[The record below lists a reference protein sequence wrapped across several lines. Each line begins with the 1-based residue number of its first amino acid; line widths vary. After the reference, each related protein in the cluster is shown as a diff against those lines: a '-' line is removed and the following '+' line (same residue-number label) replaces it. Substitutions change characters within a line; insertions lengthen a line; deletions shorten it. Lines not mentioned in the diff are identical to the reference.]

1 MKQNS
6 NRQNQKPLFLRK
18 VTREELNSLVDRA
31 ADLIRTAVDYKFILV
46 LLFLKHI
53 SDKWKAE
60 TEQAADRLV
69 KEVGLPY
76 ELAVKE
82 AQSFVYHTYNIPEE
96 LLWDEITKDV
106 QKLPTKLALAINEI
120 AQRNKD
126 LDGVINRVDFL
137 EFARNEENRIILHRL
152 IQLFDQY
159 NLGGEEVSP
168 DILGDAYEHILSRF
182 LPEKGKEGEIY
193 TPRELIR
200 LMVEILDP
208 KPGERV
214 YDPSCG
220 SGGMLIISYM
230 FVKEKYGKEEA
241 NRLFLYG
248 QEKSQDIYAICRL
261 NLLIHDIRNAEIY
274 PGDTL
279 LYPKTKR
286 EDGRLEQFDVVIA
299 NIPWNQD
306 RYGEMT
312 LRDAELNERF
322 SYGFPPDNSADWAWV
337 QHMLASAKEDGRI
350 GLVVDNG
357 CLFRSGR
364 EKVIRSKVIEDDL
377 IECVILTP
385 EKLFY
390 NTGAPGAIIIFNKRK
405 PEERKGKILFIN
417 GGKEFAPHPSIR
429 RLNSLS
435 KENIEKIVD
444 AYKKFADIPGF
455 ARVVDKEEVVKNDYN
470 LNVTLYVMPVE
481 EEERVDIMREF
492 WELKELERERD
503 EVMRKL
509 EGYIEEI
516 INLNEI

>member
-1 MKQNS
+1 
-6 NRQNQKPLFLRK
+6 
-18 VTREELNSLVDRA
+18 
-31 ADLIRTAVDYKFILV
+31 
-46 LLFLKHI
+46 
-53 SDKWKAE
+53 
-60 TEQAADRLV
+60 
-69 KEVGLPY
+69 
-76 ELAVKE
+76 
-82 AQSFVYHTYNIPEE
+82 HTYNIPEE

-274 PGDTL
+274 PG
-279 LYPKTKR
+279 
-286 EDGRLEQFDVVIA
+286 
-299 NIPWNQD
+299 
-306 RYGEMT
+306 
-312 LRDAELNERF
+312 
-322 SYGFPPDNSADWAWV
+322 
-337 QHMLASAKEDGRI
+337 
-350 GLVVDNG
+350 
-357 CLFRSGR
+357 
-364 EKVIRSKVIEDDL
+364 
-377 IECVILTP
+377 
-385 EKLFY
+385 
-390 NTGAPGAIIIFNKRK
+390 
-405 PEERKGKILFIN
+405 
-417 GGKEFAPHPSIR
+417 
-429 RLNSLS
+429 
-435 KENIEKIVD
+435 
-444 AYKKFADIPGF
+444 
-455 ARVVDKEEVVKNDYN
+455 
-470 LNVTLYVMPVE
+470 
-481 EEERVDIMREF
+481 
-492 WELKELERERD
+492 
-503 EVMRKL
+503 
-509 EGYIEEI
+509 
-516 INLNEI
+516 